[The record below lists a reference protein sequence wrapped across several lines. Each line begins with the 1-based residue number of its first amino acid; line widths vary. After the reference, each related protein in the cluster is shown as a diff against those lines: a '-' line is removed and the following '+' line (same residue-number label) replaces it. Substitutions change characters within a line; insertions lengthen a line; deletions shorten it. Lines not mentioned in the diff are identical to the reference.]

1 MNNPD
6 KNKGL
11 ALAATVI
18 FHVAV
23 LLILVLSYLHYKDI
37 PADDDMVKQDI
48 TFFGGEYVMLG
59 GNVLPQSDDLQA
71 ASSAQADEQA
81 NTGDN
86 ADDAGVEGE
95 SATPAL
101 STDMESPMQVD
112 REAEQAGPT
121 EAELAEQERIR
132 RRQEAERRTDR
143 LVQGAFNNSSRQGSG
158 SEGQPDGNSPT
169 GARSGSPGVSGL
181 SAGYTLERWGNPSSP
196 VTGSVVIRVRVN
208 SRGQVIEARCTG
220 GSGTAASNNDVRHSC
235 ERAAMQSRFKV
246 PTGTVGEAIGYITW
260 NFR

>member
-101 STDMESPMQVD
+101 SSRTCRAGTHTP
-112 REAEQAGPT
+112 QARGR
-121 EAELAEQERIR
+121 ASH
-132 RRQEAERRTDR
+132 RQAC
-143 LVQGAFNNSSRQGSG
+143 
-158 SEGQPDGNSPT
+158 
-169 GARSGSPGVSGL
+169 
-181 SAGYTLERWGNPSSP
+181 
-196 VTGSVVIRVRVN
+196 
-208 SRGQVIEARCTG
+208 ARC
-220 GSGTAASNNDVRHSC
+220 
-235 ERAAMQSRFKV
+235 F
-246 PTGTVGEAIGYITW
+246 
-260 NFR
+260 